1 MKITC
6 KQSDLSRGL
15 SVVSHAVATR
25 STLPVLANILMTTD
39 ENRLRLSATNLEIGI
54 TCWVPAQVAE
64 EGSVTVP
71 ARLLTEF
78 VAGLPQ
84 GAVEMNLPAKG
95 NYTLSVKSNRNA
107 ANIKGMDAGEF
118 PTIPSADSSEPPV
131 LLDAATLKDMI
142 SQVAFAAATDEAR
155 PVFTGVLAQVA
166 DDKLTFA
173 AADSYRLAV
182 RSSDLAANGHPVGDI
197 LIPAR
202 TLTELAR
209 ILPAEGVVQMVITP
223 NRSQVLFHSE
233 GMDLISRLIDGAF
246 PAYQRIMPQS
256 HEMRAV
262 LDTGDFRAAAK
273 SVALFAKDSNNIVTL
288 TIEQGRADGVEPGTA
303 MLQATAEEL
312 GDNTSVVNAAVDGK
326 GLRIMFNVRY
336 LTDVLAV
343 IDTPEVALELES
355 AQKPGVVRPVGANDY
370 TYVIM
375 PMHTIR

>member
-25 STLPVLANILMTTD
+25 STLPVLANILIVTD
-39 ENRLRLSATNLEIGI
+39 EGRLRLSATNLEIGI

-64 EGSVTVP
+64 EGSITVP
-71 ARLLTEF
+71 ARLLTDF
-78 VAGLPQ
+78 VSGLPQ
-84 GAVEMNLPAKG
+84 GTVEMTVPAG
-95 NYTLSVKSNRNA
+95 SYTLSVKSNRNA

-118 PTIPSADSSEPPV
+118 PTIPSADSPEPPV
-131 LLDAATLKDMI
+131 LLDASTLKEMI
-142 SQVAFAAATDEAR
+142 AEVAFAAATDEAR
-155 PVFTGVLAQVA
+155 PVFTGVLTQVA
-166 DDKLTFA
+166 EDKLTMA

-182 RSSDLAANGHPVGDI
+182 RSTALASNGHPIGDI

-202 TLTELAR
+202 TMTELAR
-209 ILPAEGVVQMVITP
+209 ILPSDGTVQMVITP

-256 HEMRAV
+256 YATRAV
-262 LDTGDFRAAAK
+262 VDTGEFRAAAK
-273 SVALFAKDSNNIVTL
+273 SVALFARDSNNIVTL
-288 TIEQGRADGVEPGTA
+288 TIEPGAADGTEPGTVV
-303 MLQATAEEL
+303 LQAAAEEL
-312 GDNTSVVNAAVDGK
+312 GDNTSVINAAVDGK

-336 LTDVLAV
+336 LTDVLGV
-343 IDTPEVALELES
+343 INTPETALELES
-355 AQKPGVVRPVGANDY
+355 PQKPGVVKPVGETDY

-375 PMHTIR
+375 PMHPIR

>member
-6 KQSDLSRGL
+6 KQSDMSRGL

-25 STLPVLANILMTTD
+25 STLPVLSNILIATD

-71 ARLLTEF
+71 ARLLTDF
-78 VAGLPQ
+78 VGGLPQ
-84 GAVEMNLPAKG
+84 GTVEMNLPAG
-95 NYTLSVKSNRNA
+95 GYTLSVKSNRNA
-107 ANIKGMDAGEF
+107 ANVKGMDAGEF
-118 PTIPSADSSEPPV
+118 PTIPSADSNEPPV
-131 LLDAATLKDMI
+131 LLDAATLKEMI
-142 SQVAFAAATDEAR
+142 GQVAFAAATDEAR

-166 DDKLTFA
+166 EDKITFA

-182 RSSDLAANGHPVGDI
+182 RSTDLTANGHPVGDI
-197 LIPAR
+197 LIPAK

-209 ILPAEGVVQMVITP
+209 ILPAEGTVQMVITP

-262 LDTGDFRAAAK
+262 LDTGEFRAAAK

>member
-1 MKITC
+1 MKVTC
-6 KQSDLSRGL
+6 KQTDISRGL

-25 STLPVLANILMTTD
+25 STLPVLANILIATD

-71 ARLLTEF
+71 ARLLTDF
-78 VAGLPQ
+78 ISGLPQ
-84 GAVEMNLPAKG
+84 GTVEMNLPSG
-95 NYTLSVKSNRNA
+95 SYTLSVKSTRNA

-118 PTIPSADSSEPPV
+118 PTIPTADSDEPPV
-131 LLDAATLKDMI
+131 LLDAAMLKEMI
-142 SQVAFAAATDEAR
+142 GQVAFAAATDEAR

-166 DDKLTFA
+166 DDKITFA

-182 RSSDLAANGHPVGDI
+182 RSADLASNGHPVGDI

-223 NRSQVLFHSE
+223 NRSQVLFHLDNL
-233 GMDLISRLIDGAF
+233 DLISRLIDGAF

-256 HEMRAV
+256 HEMHAV
-262 LDTGDFRAAAK
+262 LDTGEFRAAAK

-288 TIEQGRADGVEPGTA
+288 TIEQGAADGIEPGTA

-312 GDNTSVVNAAVDGK
+312 GDNTSVVSAAVDGK

-343 IDTPEVALELES
+343 IDTPKVVLELES
-355 AQKPGVVRPVGANDY
+355 PQKPGVVRPDGTDDY

>member
-1 MKITC
+1 MKVTC
-6 KQSDLSRGL
+6 KQTDISRGL

-25 STLPVLANILMTTD
+25 STLPVLANILIATD
-39 ENRLRLSATNLEIGI
+39 EQSPAAFGNQFGDRHYLLGASAGGRRRLGDGSGAAADRFYRRSAAGHGGDESASGQLYAECEEYAQRGQHQRDGRGR
-54 TCWVPAQVAE
+54 VPDDSHRRQQ
-64 EGSVTVP
+64 
-71 ARLLTEF
+71 R
-78 VAGLPQ
+78 
-84 GAVEMNLPAKG
+84 
-95 NYTLSVKSNRNA
+95 A
-107 ANIKGMDAGEF
+107 A
-118 PTIPSADSSEPPV
+118 V
-131 LLDAATLKDMI
+131 LLDAAMLKEMI
-142 SQVAFAAATDEAR
+142 GQVAFAAATDEAR
-155 PVFTGVLAQVA
+155 PVFTGVLAQVTE
-166 DDKLTFA
+166 DKITFA

-182 RSSDLAANGHPVGDI
+182 RSADLASNGHQVGDI

-209 ILPAEGVVQMVITP
+209 ILPSEGVVQMVITP
-223 NRSQVLFHSE
+223 NRSQVLFHLE
-233 GMDLISRLIDGAF
+233 NLDLISRLIDGAF

-256 HEMRAV
+256 HEMHAV
-262 LDTGDFRAAAK
+262 LDTGEFRAAAK

-288 TIEQGRADGVEPGTA
+288 TIEQGNADGIEPGTA

-343 IDTPEVALELES
+343 IDTPKVVLELES
-355 AQKPGVVRPVGANDY
+355 PQKPGVVRPDGTDNY

>member
-1 MKITC
+1 VKITC

-25 STLPVLANILMTTD
+25 STLPVLANILMATD
-39 ENRLRLSATNLEIGI
+39 DNRLRLSATNLEIGI
-54 TCWVPAQVAE
+54 TCWVPAQISE
-64 EGSVTVP
+64 EGSATIP
-71 ARLLTEF
+71 ARLLADF
-78 VAGLPQ
+78 VSGLPQ
-84 GAVEMNLPAKG
+84 GAVEMNLPAG
-95 NYTLSVKSNRNA
+95 GYTLSVKSNRNA

-118 PTIPSADSSEPPV
+118 PTIPSADSDEPPV
-131 LLDAATLKDMI
+131 LLDAATLKEMI
-142 SQVAFAAATDEAR
+142 GQVAFAAATDEAR
-155 PVFTGVLAQVA
+155 PIFTGVLAQVA
-166 DDKLTFA
+166 EDKITFA

-182 RSSDLAANGHPVGDI
+182 RSTTLAANGHPLGDI

-209 ILPAEGVVQMVITP
+209 ILPAEGTVQMIITP

-256 HEMRAV
+256 YETRAV
-262 LDTGDFRAAAK
+262 LDTGEFRAAAK
-273 SVALFAKDSNNIVTL
+273 SVALFAKDSNNIVSV
-288 TIEQGRADGVEPGTA
+288 TIEPGKAGSAEPGTA

-355 AQKPGVVRPVGANDY
+355 PQKPGVVKPVGATDY

>member
-1 MKITC
+1 MKVTC
-6 KQSDLSRGL
+6 KQSDISRGL

-25 STLPVLANILMTTD
+25 STLPVLANILMATD

-54 TCWVPAQVAE
+54 TCWVPAQVSE

-78 VAGLPQ
+78 IAGLPQ
-84 GAVEMNLPAKG
+84 GAVDLTLPAG
-95 NYTLSVKSNRNA
+95 SYTLSVKSNRNS

-118 PTIPSADSSEPPV
+118 PTIPSADSDEPPV
-131 LLDAATLKDMI
+131 LLDAAVLKDMI
-142 SQVAFAAATDEAR
+142 GQVAFAAATDEAR

-166 DDKLTFA
+166 EDKMTFA

-182 RSSDLAANGHPVGDI
+182 RSADLAANGHPVGDI

-209 ILPAEGVVQMVITP
+209 ILPSEGTVQMVITP
-223 NRSQVLFHSE
+223 NRSQVLFHSD

-256 HEMRAV
+256 HETRAV
-262 LDTGDFRAAAK
+262 LDTAEFRAAAK

-288 TIEQGRADGVEPGTA
+288 TIEPGKADGVEPGTA

-336 LTDVLAV
+336 LTDVLGV
-343 IDTPEVALELES
+343 IDTAQVALELES
-355 AQKPGVVRPVGANDY
+355 PQKPGVVRPVGADDY

>member
-6 KQSDLSRGL
+6 KQSDISRGL

-25 STLPVLANILMTTD
+25 STLPVLANILMATD
-39 ENRLRLSATNLEIGI
+39 GNRLRLSATNLEIGI

-64 EGSVTVP
+64 EGSVTIP
-71 ARLLTEF
+71 ARLLTDF
-78 VAGLPQ
+78 VGGLPQ
-84 GAVEMNLPAKG
+84 GTVEMNLPSG
-95 NYTLSVKSNRNA
+95 SYTLSVKSTRNQ

-118 PTIPSADSSEPPV
+118 PTIPSADSDDPPV
-131 LLDAATLKDMI
+131 VLDATTLKEMI
-142 SQVAFAAATDEAR
+142 GQVAFAAATDEAR
-155 PVFTGVLAQVA
+155 PVFTAVLAQVA
-166 DDKLTFA
+166 EDKMTFA

-182 RSSDLAANGHPVGDI
+182 RSADLEANGHPVGDI

-209 ILPAEGVVQMVITP
+209 ILPSEGTVQMVITP
-223 NRSQVLFHSE
+223 NRSQVLFHLE
-233 GMDLISRLIDGAF
+233 NLDLISRLIDGAF

-256 HEMRAV
+256 HETRAV
-262 LDTGDFRAAAK
+262 LDTGDFKAAAK

-288 TIEQGRADGVEPGTA
+288 TIEQGKGDGVEPGTA

-355 AQKPGVVRPVGANDY
+355 PQKPGVVRPVGAGDY

>member
-25 STLPVLANILMTTD
+25 STLPVLSNILMATD

-54 TCWVPAQVAE
+54 TCWVPAHVAE

-71 ARLLTEF
+71 ARLLTDF
-78 VAGLPQ
+78 VTGLPQ
-84 GAVEMNLPAKG
+84 GTVEMNLSKG
-95 NYTLSVKSNRNA
+95 SYTLSVKSSRNA

-118 PTIPSADSSEPPV
+118 PTIPSADSTEPPV
-131 LLDAATLKDMI
+131 LLDAGTLKEMI
-142 SQVAFAAATDEAR
+142 AQVAFAAATDEAR
-155 PVFTGVLAQVA
+155 PIFTGVLAQVA
-166 DDKLTFA
+166 EDHITFA

-182 RSSDLAANGHPVGDI
+182 RSADLEPNGHPVGDI

-209 ILPAEGVVQMVITP
+209 ILPAEGTVQMVITP

-246 PAYQRIMPQS
+246 PAYQRIMPS
-256 HEMRAV
+256 GYETRAV
-262 LDTGDFRAAAK
+262 LDTGEVKAAAK

-288 TIEQGRADGVEPGTA
+288 TIEPGQADGVEPGTA

-343 IDTPEVALELES
+343 IDTPEVALEMES
-355 AQKPGVVRPVGANDY
+355 PQKPGVVKPVGATDY

>member
-6 KQSDLSRGL
+6 KQSDMSRGL

-25 STLPVLANILMTTD
+25 STLPVLSNILMATD
-39 ENRLRLSATNLEIGI
+39 DNRLRLSATNLEIGI

-64 EGSVTVP
+64 EGSLTVP

-78 VAGLPQ
+78 VGGLPQ
-84 GAVEMNLPAKG
+84 GAIDMTLPSG
-95 NYTLSVKSNRNA
+95 SYTLSVKSNRSA

-131 LLDAATLKDMI
+131 LLDAATLKEMI
-142 SQVAFAAATDEAR
+142 GQVAFAAATDETR
-155 PVFTGVLAQVA
+155 PIFTGVFTQIAE
-166 DDKLTFA
+166 DKVTLA

-182 RSSDLAANGHPVGDI
+182 RSTSLAANGHPTGDI

-209 ILPAEGVVQMVITP
+209 ILPSEGTVQMVVTP

-256 HEMRAV
+256 HETRAV
-262 LDTGDFRAAAK
+262 LDTAEFRAAAK

-288 TIEQGRADGVEPGTA
+288 TIEPGKADGAEPGTV
-303 MLQATAEEL
+303 MMQATAEEL
-312 GDNTSVVNAAVDGK
+312 GDNTTVLNAAVDGK

-355 AQKPGVVRPVGANDY
+355 PQKPGVVRPVGATDY

>member
-1 MKITC
+1 MKISC
-6 KQSDLSRGL
+6 KQSDISRGL

-25 STLPVLANILMTTD
+25 STLPVLANILMATD
-39 ENRLRLSATNLEIGI
+39 NNRLRLSATNLEIGI

-64 EGSVTVP
+64 EGSVTIP
-71 ARLLTEF
+71 ARLLTDF
-78 VAGLPQ
+78 VSGLPQ
-84 GAVEMNLPAKG
+84 GTVDMTLSAG
-95 NYTLSVKSNRNA
+95 SYTLSVKSNRNA

-118 PTIPSADSSEPPV
+118 PTIPSADSDEPPV
-131 LLDAATLKDMI
+131 LLDAATLKEMI
-142 SQVAFAAATDEAR
+142 GEVAFAAATDEAR

-166 DDKLTFA
+166 EDKLTFA

-182 RSSDLAANGHPVGDI
+182 RSTDLAANGHSVGDI

-209 ILPAEGVVQMVITP
+209 ILPAEGTVQMVIRP

-256 HEMRAV
+256 HETRAV
-262 LDTGDFRAAAK
+262 LDTGEFRAAAK

-288 TIEQGRADGVEPGTA
+288 TIESGKADGVEPGTA

>member
-1 MKITC
+1 VKITC

-15 SVVSHAVATR
+15 SVVSHAVSTR
-25 STLPVLANILMTTD
+25 STLPVLSNILMATD
-39 ENRLRLSATNLEIGI
+39 DNRLRLSATNLEIGI

-71 ARLLTEF
+71 ARLLTDF
-78 VAGLPQ
+78 VGGLPQ
-84 GAVEMNLPAKG
+84 GTVEMSLPAG
-95 NYTLSVKSNRNA
+95 SYTLSVKSNRNA

-118 PTIPSADSSEPPV
+118 PTIPSADSDDPPV
-131 LLDAATLKDMI
+131 LLDASTLKEMI
-142 SQVAFAAATDEAR
+142 AQVAFAAATDEAR
-155 PVFTGVLAQVA
+155 PIFTGVLAQVA
-166 DDKLTFA
+166 EDKITLA

-182 RSSDLAANGHPVGDI
+182 RSADLAANGHPVGDI

-209 ILPAEGVVQMVITP
+209 ILPAEGTVQMLITP

-256 HEMRAV
+256 YETRAV
-262 LDTGDFRAAAK
+262 LDTGEVKAAAK

-288 TIEQGRADGVEPGTA
+288 TIEPGKTDGVEPGTA

-343 IDTPEVALELES
+343 IDTPEVALEMES
-355 AQKPGVVRPVGANDY
+355 AQKPGVVKPVGATDY

>member
-1 MKITC
+1 M
-6 KQSDLSRGL
+6 SRGL

-25 STLPVLANILMTTD
+25 STLPVLSNILIATD

-71 ARLLTEF
+71 ARLLTDF
-78 VAGLPQ
+78 VGGLPQ
-84 GAVEMNLPAKG
+84 GTVEMNLPAG
-95 NYTLSVKSNRNA
+95 GYTLSVKSNRNA
-107 ANIKGMDAGEF
+107 ANVKGMDAGEF
-118 PTIPSADSSEPPV
+118 PTIPSADSNEPPV
-131 LLDAATLKDMI
+131 LLDAATLKEMI
-142 SQVAFAAATDEAR
+142 GQVAFAAATDEAR

-166 DDKLTFA
+166 EDKITFA

-182 RSSDLAANGHPVGDI
+182 RSTDLTANGHPVGDI
-197 LIPAR
+197 LIPAK

-209 ILPAEGVVQMVITP
+209 ILPAEGTVQMVITP

-262 LDTGDFRAAAK
+262 LDTGEFRAAAK

>member
-1 MKITC
+1 MKVTC
-6 KQSDLSRGL
+6 KQSDISRGL

-25 STLPVLANILMTTD
+25 STLPVLANILMATD

-64 EGSVTVP
+64 EGSITVP
-71 ARLLTEF
+71 ARLLTDF
-78 VAGLPQ
+78 VGGLPQ
-84 GAVEMNLPAKG
+84 GTVDMSAPTG
-95 NYTLSVKSNRNA
+95 TYSLSVKSARNA

-118 PTIPSADSSEPPV
+118 PTIPSADSPEPPV
-131 LLDAATLKDMI
+131 LLDAATLKEMI
-142 SQVAFAAATDEAR
+142 SEVAFAAATDEAR
-155 PVFTGVLAQVA
+155 PVFTGVLTQVA
-166 DDKLTFA
+166 EDKMTMA

-182 RSSDLAANGHPVGDI
+182 RSTSLAANGHPTGDI
-197 LIPAR
+197 LIPAK

-209 ILPAEGVVQMVITP
+209 ILPAEGTVQMVITP

-246 PAYQRIMPQS
+246 PAYQRIMPAS
-256 HEMRAV
+256 YATRAV
-262 LDTGDFRAAAK
+262 LDTGEAKAAAR

-288 TIEQGRADGVEPGTA
+288 TIEPGKADGAEPGTV

-312 GDNTSVVNAAVDGK
+312 GDNTSVINAAVDGK
-326 GLRIMFNVRY
+326 GLRIMFNVKY
-336 LTDVLAV
+336 LTDVLAI
-343 IDTPEVALELES
+343 IDTPEVALELDS
-355 AQKPGVVRPVGANDY
+355 AQKPGVVKPVGETDY

>member
-1 MKITC
+1 MKVTC
-6 KQSDLSRGL
+6 KQSDISRGL

-25 STLPVLANILMTTD
+25 STLPVLANILIATD
-39 ENRLRLSATNLEIGI
+39 DNRLRLSATNLEIGI

-71 ARLLTEF
+71 ARLLTDF
-78 VAGLPQ
+78 VGGLPQ
-84 GAVEMNLPAKG
+84 GAVEMNLPSG
-95 NYTLSVKSNRNA
+95 SYTLSVKSNRSA

-118 PTIPSADSSEPPV
+118 PTIPTADSDEPPV
-131 LLDAATLKDMI
+131 LLDAAALKDMI
-142 SQVAFAAATDEAR
+142 GQVAFAAATDEAR
-155 PVFTGVLAQVA
+155 PVFTAVLAQVA
-166 DDKLTFA
+166 EDKITFA

-182 RSSDLAANGHPVGDI
+182 RSADLAANGHPVGDI

-262 LDTGDFRAAAK
+262 LDTGNFRQTAK

-288 TIEQGRADGVEPGTA
+288 TIEPGRAEGVEPGTA

-312 GDNTSVVNAAVDGK
+312 GDNTSVVNAAVEGK

-343 IDTPEVALELES
+343 IDTPRVVLELES
-355 AQKPGVVRPVGANDY
+355 PQKPGVVRPDGADDY

>member
-15 SVVSHAVATR
+15 SVVSHAVSTR
-25 STLPVLANILMTTD
+25 STLPVLSNILMATD
-39 ENRLRLSATNLEIGI
+39 DNRLRLSATNLEIGI

-71 ARLLTEF
+71 ARLLTDF
-78 VAGLPQ
+78 VGGLPQ
-84 GAVEMNLPAKG
+84 GTVEMSLPAG
-95 NYTLSVKSNRNA
+95 SYTLSVKSNRNA

-118 PTIPSADSSEPPV
+118 PTIPSADSDDPPV
-131 LLDAATLKDMI
+131 LLDASTLKEMI
-142 SQVAFAAATDEAR
+142 AQVAFAAATDEAR
-155 PVFTGVLAQVA
+155 PIFTGVLAQVA
-166 DDKLTFA
+166 EDKITLA

-182 RSSDLAANGHPVGDI
+182 RSADLAANGHPVGDI

-209 ILPAEGVVQMVITP
+209 ILPAEGTVQMLITP

-256 HEMRAV
+256 YETRAV
-262 LDTGDFRAAAK
+262 LDTGEVKAAAK

-288 TIEQGRADGVEPGTA
+288 TIEPGKTDGVEPGTA

-343 IDTPEVALELES
+343 IDTPEVALEMES
-355 AQKPGVVRPVGANDY
+355 AQKPGVVKPVGATDY

>member
-1 MKITC
+1 MKVTC
-6 KQSDLSRGL
+6 KQSDISRGL

-25 STLPVLANILMTTD
+25 STLPVLANILIATD

-64 EGSVTVP
+64 EGSVTIP
-71 ARLLTEF
+71 ARLLTDF
-78 VAGLPQ
+78 VSGLPQ
-84 GAVEMNLPAKG
+84 GAVEINLPAG
-95 NYTLSVKSNRNA
+95 SYTLSVKSNRNA

-118 PTIPSADSSEPPV
+118 PTIPTADSDEPPV
-131 LLDAATLKDMI
+131 LLDAAALKEMI
-142 SQVAFAAATDEAR
+142 GQVAFAAATDEAR
-155 PVFTGVLAQVA
+155 PVFTAVLAQVA

-182 RSSDLAANGHPVGDI
+182 RSADLAANGHPVGDI

-209 ILPAEGVVQMVITP
+209 ILPAEGVVQMVVTP
-223 NRSQVLFHSE
+223 NRSQVLFHSD

-246 PAYQRIMPQS
+246 PAYQRIMPQG

-262 LDTGDFRAAAK
+262 LDTGDFRQAAK

-288 TIEQGRADGVEPGTA
+288 TIEPGRAEGVEPGTA

-312 GDNTSVVNAAVDGK
+312 GDNTSVVNAAVEGK

-343 IDTPEVALELES
+343 IDTPRVVLELES
-355 AQKPGVVRPVGANDY
+355 PQKPGVVRPDGTDDY